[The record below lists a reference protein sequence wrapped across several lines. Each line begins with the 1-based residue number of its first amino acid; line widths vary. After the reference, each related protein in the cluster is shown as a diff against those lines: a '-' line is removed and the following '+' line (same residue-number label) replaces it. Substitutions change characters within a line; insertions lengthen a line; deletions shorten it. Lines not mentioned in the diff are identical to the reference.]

1 MYLGKGIEQFNDMPI
16 APGRMWMTDNEQAQI
31 IEFGGDASCPS
42 EDQHIAELREA
53 MDKTSGVTPIAAGAI
68 RGRIGNLTSA
78 AALRVTM
85 MSLLAKT
92 ERKRVTYGA
101 AIQRMCELAL
111 EWLNRAGLFKTET
124 QERKVEVRW
133 QGLLPDSQIDRL
145 REAQMKQSLGIS
157 SDIILAELGY
167 APEATNAVSKP

>member
-1 MYLGKGIEQFNDMPI
+1 
-16 APGRMWMTDNEQAQI
+16 
-31 IEFGGDASCPS
+31 
-42 EDQHIAELREA
+42 
-53 MDKTSGVTPIAAGAI
+53 
-68 RGRIGNLTSA
+68 
-78 AALRVTM
+78 M

-111 EWLNRAGLFKTET
+111 EWLDRAGLFKTT
-124 QERKVEVRW
+124 ADERRVEIRW

-157 SDIILAELGY
+157 SDVILTELGY
-167 APEATNAVSKP
+167 APEPTNTVSKV